1 MQRDPYNRR
10 KSPTPYHFMKLQPDR
25 FDTLAINAYGPGWI
39 AVNGQRMEH
48 SLIVGSQ
55 GRLEDW
61 NCSGVESLSE
71 EHFERL
77 AEDQPELV
85 VFGSGSRLRFVSPA
99 LLRGLIAK
107 GIGVETMDTMAACRT
122 YNILAGE
129 GRKVVAALI
138 IENS

>member
-1 MQRDPYNRR
+1 
-10 KSPTPYHFMKLQPDR
+10 MKLQPDR
-25 FDTLAINAYGPGWI
+25 FDTLAINAYGPGWV

-48 SLIVGSQ
+48 SLIVSSQ

-61 NCSGVESLSE
+61 NCDGLTNLSA
-71 EHFERL
+71 EHFDRL
-77 AEDQPELV
+77 ADDQPELV

>member
-1 MQRDPYNRR
+1 
-10 KSPTPYHFMKLQPDR
+10 MKLQPDR

-48 SLIVGSQ
+48 SLIVSSQ

>member
-1 MQRDPYNRR
+1 
-10 KSPTPYHFMKLQPDR
+10 MKLQPDR

-48 SLIVGSQ
+48 SLIVSSQ
-55 GRLEDW
+55 GRLENW
-61 NCSGVESLSE
+61 NCDGLANLSA
-71 EHFERL
+71 EHFDRL
-77 AEDQPELV
+77 ADDLPELV
-85 VFGSGSRLRFVSPA
+85 VFGSGARLSFVSPA

>member
-1 MQRDPYNRR
+1 
-10 KSPTPYHFMKLQPDR
+10 MKLQPDR

-48 SLIVGSQ
+48 SLIVSSQ
-55 GRLEDW
+55 GRLENW
-61 NCSGVESLSE
+61 NCDGLASLSV
-71 EHFERL
+71 EHFDRL
-77 AEDQPELV
+77 ADDLPELV
-85 VFGSGSRLRFVSPA
+85 VFGSGSRLRFVSPT

-138 IENS
+138 IENN

>member
-1 MQRDPYNRR
+1 
-10 KSPTPYHFMKLQPDR
+10 MKLQPDR

-48 SLIVGSQ
+48 SLIVSSQ
-55 GRLEDW
+55 GRLENW
-61 NCSGVESLSE
+61 NCNSVESLSQ
-71 EHFERL
+71 EHFDRL

-138 IENS
+138 VDNT